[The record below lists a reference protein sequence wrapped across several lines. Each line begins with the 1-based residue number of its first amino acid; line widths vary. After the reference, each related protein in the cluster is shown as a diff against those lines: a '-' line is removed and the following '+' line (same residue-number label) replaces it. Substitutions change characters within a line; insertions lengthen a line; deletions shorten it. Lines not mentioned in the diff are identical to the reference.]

1 MDSKETIITTA
12 VDNGVLQLI
21 FEGDLTIRNS
31 TVIKEAFLRH
41 PPAGETEVRLVS
53 VSAIDLTFLQLLHS
67 FKKQRGG
74 SVRVRCD
81 LQEPHAELLQ
91 RAGLSSMLKES

>member
-21 FEGDLTIRNS
+21 FEGDLSIHNS
-31 TVIKEAFLRH
+31 TAVKEAFLKH
-41 PPAGETEVRLVS
+41 SSAGKTEVRLAN
-53 VSAIDLTFLQLLHS
+53 VSAIDLTFLQLLYS

-74 SVRVRCD
+74 SVHVRCD
-81 LQEPHAELLQ
+81 LQGTHHELIQ
-91 RAGLSSMLKES
+91 RAGLSALLK